1 MSVKKVLLQKQIESI
16 LYDIYPKTEA
26 AIVEFT
32 RPAVGNVGDDN
43 YVAPF
48 ATTVAAELAKL
59 ASDID
64 DLPTGAEVD
73 AKVLALRNEIF
84 GLAQGESLDEA
95 FDTLKEISQ
104 YLAAHGNVVSG
115 FSADITALKTAL
127 GAPATAATGTEGQ
140 EGYVPAT
147 AATGLFATVAGI
159 DARVTALENT
169 AGTNVSKTKEVS
181 GETVTAANGHL
192 YLNGTDTTVYDDTDV
207 RARIGMADN
216 VAGSVSARVKALED
230 VGANKVEAGTTNGK
244 LKINGVDN
252 TITAYDDTDLKNA
265 IGTSETTEGAGDGT
279 GILGQIDDILDDV
292 QANKDAI
299 GTAKQGVTPG
309 TGLTGRIEALED
321 VEATKVEDATNNG
334 YIKVNGTDNAIQVY
348 DDTDVKNRLGMADNV
363 AGSVSARVKALED
376 APASFQVV
384 SSSPASPVDGV
395 LYAVEL
401 A

>member
-1 MSVKKVLLQKQIESI
+1 MLL
-16 LYDIYPKTEA
+16 
-26 AIVEFT
+26 
-32 RPAVGNVGDDN
+32 
-43 YVAPF
+43 
-48 ATTVAAELAKL
+48 
-59 ASDID
+59 
-64 DLPTGAEVD
+64 LP
-73 AKVLALRNEIF
+73 
-84 GLAQGESLDEA
+84 
-95 FDTLKEISQ
+95 
-104 YLAAHGNVVSG
+104 
-115 FSADITALKTAL
+115 
-127 GAPATAATGTEGQ
+127 AATGTEGQ